1 MEIKIDAMHHP
12 RVEFQFDGTQYALVG
27 IDAQFY
33 RAEAHSGN
41 MLIDLGDRS
50 IDYQSDECTKI
61 VDEDG
66 FFKAVEDAVCDEF
79 DRMAC
84 IGMLK
89 RNIEITERKIETICD
104 TISKQQQDLDIQKS
118 MLEKLRVH
126 LRMREEPQLTLS
138 TAMAMAKNVSRWKA
152 SVPLAPLWS
161 LIDCVDDMREHTP
174 KIIDLMHASGELFA
188 GTDFIERLRKVSSD
202 GDLMAFEDVVEAITD
217 YADANNIWITG

>member
-66 FFKAVEDAVCDEF
+66 FFKG
-79 DRMAC
+79 R
-84 IGMLK
+84 
-89 RNIEITERKIETICD
+89 
-104 TISKQQQDLDIQKS
+104 
-118 MLEKLRVH
+118 
-126 LRMREEPQLTLS
+126 
-138 TAMAMAKNVSRWKA
+138 SR
-152 SVPLAPLWS
+152 
-161 LIDCVDDMREHTP
+161 
-174 KIIDLMHASGELFA
+174 
-188 GTDFIERLRKVSSD
+188 
-202 GDLMAFEDVVEAITD
+202 
-217 YADANNIWITG
+217 